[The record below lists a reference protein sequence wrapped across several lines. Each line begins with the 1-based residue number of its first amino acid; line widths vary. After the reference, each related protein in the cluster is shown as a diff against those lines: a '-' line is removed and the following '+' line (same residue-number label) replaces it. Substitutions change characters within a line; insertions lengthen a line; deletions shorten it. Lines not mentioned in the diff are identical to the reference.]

1 MTRYRIGIDVGGT
14 NTDAVML
21 SDNGKPV
28 ESTKTT
34 TSEDITTGIIQAF
47 DETVAKTDVDVAKID
62 QVMFGTTHCTNAIA
76 ERRGLSKV
84 GVLRLGAPATTSVQP
99 FAEWPSELSSA
110 VGDNT
115 AILEGGHEF
124 DGREIRPLDEAEV
137 RRQVQEFEGVDA
149 FAVTSVFSPVKA
161 DQEQTVRKI
170 IYEEFGEEVT
180 VSLSHEIGSLGLL
193 ERENATIL
201 NAALMTVAE
210 RTVDAFLSAMRQR
223 EVDTTLYFARNDG
236 TLMNTLQATQRPIF
250 MISSGPA
257 NSIRGAAH
265 LSGVQHGIVIDVGG
279 TTTDIGMIKNG
290 FPRASSAGAEI
301 GGVTTNIHLPDIVS
315 LAIGGGSL
323 VTEDPEISV
332 GPESVGRQLNEVSR
346 AYGGEITT
354 ATDVGVA
361 NGMVSF
367 GTQSVD
373 LDEAVIS
380 GSREYIRSRL
390 ERAINQIR
398 TEPDPLPAIVV
409 GGASFLIPEELDGI
423 TSIHRPEYYDTA
435 NAIGVATAQVS
446 GQSDQIYNLDDQSRD
461 AALSDAT
468 DKAVENAVSAGANRE
483 TVSTLS
489 VQEIPLAYLD
499 DDAVRIKIE
508 VAGDLQQN
516 PGRSDGGAPMM
527 RSNISGT
534 KME

>member
-1 MTRYRIGIDVGGT
+1 MTGYRIGIDVGGT
-14 NTDAVML
+14 NTDAVVL
-21 SDNGKPV
+21 SDEGKPL

-34 TSEDITTGIIQAF
+34 TSEDITSGILQAF
-47 DETVAKTDVDVAKID
+47 DDILEKSNVDVTKID

-76 ERRGLSKV
+76 ERRGLSEV
-84 GVLRLGAPATTSVQP
+84 GVIRLGAPATTSVHP
-99 FAEWPSELSSA
+99 FAEWPRDLISA
-110 VGDNT
+110 VGNNT
-115 AILEGGHEF
+115 VILEGGHEY
-124 DGREIRPLDEAEV
+124 DGQEIRSLDEKKV
-137 RRQVQEFEGVDA
+137 REHIQGLDDIDA
-149 FAVTSVFSPVKA
+149 FAVTSVFSPVKPDHEKA
-161 DQEQTVRKI
+161 VQEI
-170 IYEEFGEEVT
+170 IYEECNEEVT

-201 NAALMTVAE
+201 NAALTDVAE
-210 RTVDAFLSAMRQR
+210 RTVDAFLSAMSQR

-236 TLMNTLQATQRPIF
+236 TLMNTLQATRRPIF

-265 LSGVQHGIVIDVGG
+265 LSGVNNGIVIDVGG

-301 GGVTTNIHLPDIVS
+301 GGVTTGIHLPDIVS
-315 LAIGGGSL
+315 LAIGGGSI
-323 VTEDPEISV
+323 VTDPPDVQV
-332 GPESVGRQLNEVSR
+332 GPESVGRQLNQVSR
-346 AYGGEITT
+346 AYGGEVTT

-361 NGMVSF
+361 DGVVSL
-367 GTQSVD
+367 GSHKVD
-373 LDEAVIS
+373 LDEELIS
-380 GSREYIRSRL
+380 SAREYIRGKL

-409 GGASFLIPEELDGI
+409 GGASFLIPKEIDGV
-423 TSIHRPEYYDTA
+423 TSVQCPEYYDTA

-446 GQSDQIYNLDDQSRD
+446 GQSDQIYDLGNQSRESALDD
-461 AALSDAT
+461 AT
-468 DKAVENAVSAGANRE
+468 NLAVENAITAGADRE
-483 TVSTLS
+483 TLSTLS

-499 DDAVRIKIE
+499 DDTVRIKVD

-516 PGRSDGGAPMM
+516 PSRNDGSSLSDG
-527 RSNISGT
+527 SNTPDT

>member
-14 NTDAVML
+14 NTDAVVL
-21 SDNGKPV
+21 SDEGKPL

-34 TSEDITTGIIQAF
+34 TSEDITSGILQAF
-47 DETVAKTDVDVAKID
+47 DEIIDKSNVDVDKVD

-76 ERRGLSKV
+76 ERRGLSEV
-84 GVLRLGAPATTSVQP
+84 SVIRLGAPATTSIDP
-99 FAEWPSELSSA
+99 LAEWPSELISA

-115 AILEGGHEF
+115 VILEGGHEY
-124 DGREIRPLDEAEV
+124 DGQEIRSLDEERV
-137 RRQVQEFEGVDA
+137 RKYIQGLDDVDA
-149 FAVTSVFSPVKA
+149 FAVTSVFSPVNPDHEKA
-161 DQEQTVRKI
+161 VRQI
-170 IYEEFGEEVT
+170 IYEECDEEVT

-201 NAALMTVAE
+201 NAALTAVAE
-210 RTVDAFLSAMRQR
+210 RTVDAFLSAMSQR
-223 EVDTTLYFARNDG
+223 EMDTTLYFARNDG
-236 TLMNTLQATQRPIF
+236 TLMNTLQATRRPIF

-265 LSGVQHGIVIDVGG
+265 LSGVNDGIVIDVGG
-279 TTTDIGMIKNG
+279 TTTDIGMIKSG

-301 GGVTTNIHLPDIVS
+301 GGVTTGIHLPDIVS
-315 LAIGGGSL
+315 LAIGGGSI
-323 VTEDPEISV
+323 VTDLPEVKV
-332 GPESVGRQLNEVSR
+332 GPQSVGRQLNEVSR
-346 AYGGEITT
+346 AYGGEVTT

-361 NGMVSF
+361 DGDVKLGSHEVSID
-367 GTQSVD
+367 G
-373 LDEAVIS
+373 EIIS
-380 GSREYIRSRL
+380 RAREYIRSKL

-409 GGASFLIPEELDGI
+409 GGASFLIPEDIDGV
-423 TSIHRPEYYDTA
+423 TSVHCPEYYDTA

-446 GQSDQIYNLDDQSRD
+446 GQSDQIYDLENQSRQE
-461 AALSDAT
+461 ALTDAT
-468 DKAVENAVSAGANRE
+468 NQAVENAITAGADSE

-499 DDAVRIKIE
+499 DDAVRIKVD
-508 VAGDLQQN
+508 VAGDLQQTPSRN
-516 PGRSDGGAPMM
+516 DGGSLADDSSVSD
-527 RSNISGT
+527 R